1 MLRPPQP
8 PGPNYRVRRPRM
20 AATTGVGQMAR
31 TNPSGLLALLS
42 AAVLGCLYAAGA
54 NAITSDSNLGDLS
67 LQELAD
73 LPVTSVS
80 KKPEPLADA
89 AASIYVI
96 TNDAIR
102 RSGARTLPE
111 ALRLAP
117 NLEVAQNGADSWAI
131 SARGSDA
138 TSADKLLVLI
148 DGRII
153 YTPLFSGTFWDAQ
166 DVMLEDVDRIEV
178 VSGPGGTLWGSNA
191 VNGVINIITKKS
203 GDTQGA
209 LASAGGGRLGADG
222 DVRYGG
228 ELKDGG
234 SYRVYATSTNTYAS
248 PTDPKQPPSDG
259 LNMLQAGARSDW
271 SGSDSQ
277 FTLQGDAYE
286 SNEDQ
291 TLPGGREK
299 LSGLNLLSHWDQ
311 KLQGGSDV
319 SLLAYY
325 DRTKRFAPTDYGETL
340 DIADIELQQTL
351 PEMWAQNFIWGA
363 SYRYAMDDIQ
373 NLPGS
378 TLAFLPAQDDQAWS
392 SLFIQD
398 EAALSEKLRLTL
410 GARAERNPYTGTELL
425 PNARLA
431 WKLAP
436 DDLLWAAVSRAVR
449 SPSRLDMNLYSPEQ
463 PPFFLTGNPDYQ
475 SETAKVYE
483 IGFRSQPAAQWS
495 YSVTAYHN
503 DYDHLR
509 TENLLSIAPLE
520 VTFGNQMTATETGI
534 EMWGTYQPSD
544 DWRLS
549 AGFSALHEDREI
561 SGNALPGSI
570 TTEGDDPTNWWNLRS
585 SWDLPHDLELDLT
598 VRHVSALPDPVVPAY
613 TTGDLRLG
621 WQWSRTLELSLLA
634 QNLFGPAHAEFG
646 PTGTTQFGRG
656 LYLRLTWRQ

>member
-1 MLRPPQP
+1 
-8 PGPNYRVRRPRM
+8 
-20 AATTGVGQMAR
+20 MAR
-31 TNPSGLLALLS
+31 SDLSRLPILLS
-42 AAVLGCLYAAGA
+42 AALLGCWYAACA
-54 NAITSDSNLGDLS
+54 TATASESDLGNLS

-80 KKPEPLADA
+80 KRPEPLSDA

-117 NLEVAQNGADSWAI
+117 NLEVAQIGADSWAI

-138 TSADKLLVLI
+138 ASADKLLVLI

-166 DVMLEDVDRIEV
+166 DVMLEDIDRIEV

-191 VNGVINIITKKS
+191 VNGVINIITRKS

-209 LASAGGGRLGADG
+209 LASAGGGKLGADA

-228 ELKDGG
+228 ELADGG
-234 SYRVYATSTNTYAS
+234 HYRVYATSTNTYAS
-248 PTDPKQPPSDG
+248 PTLPHQPPNDG
-259 LNMLQAGARSDW
+259 LNMLQAGFRSDW
-271 SGSDSQ
+271 SGTRQ
-277 FTLQGDAYE
+277 TFTLQGDAYQ

-291 TLPGGREK
+291 TLPGGRER
-299 LSGLNLLSHWDQ
+299 LSGLNLLSHWDET
-311 KLQGGSDV
+311 LDGGSSL

-325 DRTKRFAPTDYGETL
+325 DRTRRYAPTDYGETL
-340 DIADIELQQTL
+340 DIADVELQQTL
-351 PEMWAQNFIWGA
+351 PEMRSQNFIWGA

-378 TLAFLPAQDDQAWS
+378 TIAFFPAQDDQAWS
-392 SLFIQD
+392 SLFLQD
-398 EAALSEKLRLTL
+398 EAVLSEQLRLTL
-410 GARAERNPYTGTELL
+410 GARAEHNPYTGTEVL

-436 DDLLWAAVSRAVR
+436 DDLVWAAVSRAVR
-449 SPSRLDMNLYSPEQ
+449 SPSRLDVNAYSPEQ
-463 PPFFLTGNPDYQ
+463 PPFFLTGNSGYM

-495 YSVTAYHN
+495 YSVTAYHS

-509 TENLLSIAPLE
+509 TENLLSVAPLQ

-534 EMWGTYQPSD
+534 EMWGTYQPLD

-549 AGFSALHEDREI
+549 AGFSALHEDRELA
-561 SGNALPGSI
+561 GKALPASI
-570 TTEGDDPTNWWNLRS
+570 SIEGDDPSNWWSLRS
-585 SWDLPHDLELDLT
+585 SWDLPHDLELDLS
-598 VRHVSALPDPVVPAY
+598 VRHVSALLSPAVPNPAVPAY
-613 TTGDLRLG
+613 TSGDLRLG
-621 WQWSRTLELSLLA
+621 WQWSHTLELSLLA
-634 QNLFGPAHAEFG
+634 QNLFGPEHLEFG
-646 PTGTTQFGRG
+646 PTATTLGRG